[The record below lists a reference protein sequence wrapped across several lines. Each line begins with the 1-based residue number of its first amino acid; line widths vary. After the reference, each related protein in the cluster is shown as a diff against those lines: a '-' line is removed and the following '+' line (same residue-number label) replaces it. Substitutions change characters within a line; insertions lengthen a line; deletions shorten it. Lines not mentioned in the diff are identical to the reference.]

1 MSTATAA
8 STAFYRM
15 RRVGKTYLNNPALV
29 GVDLGFSRG
38 RITGLIGKNGAGKST
53 LVNIMYGAIEPSSGQ
68 ILIEGKDHGELTPSV
83 AQDLGIFLVP
93 QKVQHAHDLTIAQ
106 NLFLGR
112 YPRTRFGL
120 VDTAKMADEAK
131 RLMARV
137 GLELS
142 PNLMLGRLS
151 IEQRRLLDVAK
162 ALWIYQ
168 AKMVIL
174 DETTAALGLSSR
186 RILFDLVRQAKAENR
201 SIIFITHRLE
211 EILDICDDVVVIR
224 DGRVVGQREIA
235 DVSAEILAEMIIGR
249 SQDVTVERETGPD
262 AGASAAGAPVCELAE
277 LGQSGRFQDVS
288 FTASANEIIG
298 IAGMLGSGYNDILR
312 CIGGV
317 DTDNVTGALRLRGRA
332 AALGNPRRQTR
343 QGLAYLTN
351 NREEEGL
358 LHTMTVKE
366 NMFCGTYRHY
376 SKRGLLDRQ
385 KIADAF
391 ADRVRLLDIKL
402 HSPDLLIDSLSGGN
416 KQKVLVSR
424 LLNQHTDILLLDEPA
439 EGIDIEARTRLLQFI
454 DQVARHEKLVIIASN
469 VVEDLITVCDRILV
483 VYHGRVCYSFE
494 RAEFDEQAIYSAI
507 QGLEPSRRRDN
518 KE

>member
-1 MSTATAA
+1 MTTATAA
-8 STAFYRM
+8 STAFYQM
-15 RRVGKTYLNNPALV
+15 RGVGKTYLNNPALV
-29 GVDLGFSRG
+29 GVDLDFSRG

-68 ILIEGKDHGELTPSV
+68 ILIDGKDHGELTPPV

-137 GLELS
+137 GLDLS

-235 DVSAEILAEMIIGR
+235 EVSAEILAEMIIGR
-249 SQDVTVERETGPD
+249 SQDVVVERD
-262 AGASAAGAPVCELAE
+262 AGAGATAAAGAPLCELSA
-277 LGQSGRFQDVS
+277 LGQPGRFHDVS
-288 FTASANEIIG
+288 FRASANEIIG

-317 DTDNVTGALRLRGRA
+317 DTDNTTGVLRLHGRA

-358 LHTMTVKE
+358 LHTMSVKE
-366 NMFCGTYRHY
+366 NMFCGTYRHFT
-376 SKRGLLDRQ
+376 KRGLLDRQ
-385 KIADAF
+385 KITNTF

-483 VYHGRVCYSFE
+483 VYHGRVCHSFE
-494 RAEFDEQAIYSAI
+494 RADFDEQAIYSAI
-507 QGLEPSRRRDN
+507 QGLEPSRRRSTAD
-518 KE
+518 